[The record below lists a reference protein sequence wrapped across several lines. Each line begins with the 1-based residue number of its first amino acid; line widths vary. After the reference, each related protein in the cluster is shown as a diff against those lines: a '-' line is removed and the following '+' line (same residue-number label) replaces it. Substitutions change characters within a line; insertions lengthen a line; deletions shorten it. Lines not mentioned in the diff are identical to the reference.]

1 MVHKRARAQKLQMSG
16 KPMQLSAPQNRF
28 YEAARFEF
36 QSMRGMAKIMVG
48 VVVLAASFSPAMAR
62 IITFGAGPIT
72 AATNYPGAPRPV
84 YDDGNISPYAM
95 NYADEAAQTLG
106 FSQGHLDLFTANPA
120 PSQSYLPTFSGGLGG
135 DGAMLKLQWHPGE

>member
-1 MVHKRARAQKLQMSG
+1 
-16 KPMQLSAPQNRF
+16 
-28 YEAARFEF
+28 
-36 QSMRGMAKIMVG
+36 MRGMAKIMVG

-84 YDDGNISPYAM
+84 YDDGNISPYAK

-106 FSQGHLDLFTANPA
+106 FRNGHMDVFTAKPA
-120 PSQSYLPTFSGGLGG
+120 ENQSYLPTFSGGLGG
-135 DGAMLKLQWHPGE
+135 DGAMLKLQWRSGE